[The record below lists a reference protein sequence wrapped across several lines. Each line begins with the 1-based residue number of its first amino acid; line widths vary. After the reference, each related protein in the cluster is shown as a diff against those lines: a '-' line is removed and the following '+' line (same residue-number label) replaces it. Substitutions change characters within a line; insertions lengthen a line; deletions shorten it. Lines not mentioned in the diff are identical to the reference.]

1 LRISDTCSTLSSFKC
16 MDRAPKGREISKNP
30 GEVGTGQTEGLASRE
45 LEPAPD
51 REPAFRFDYDRK

>member
-1 LRISDTCSTLSSFKC
+1 